1 MPVSSFEKLNEKNI
15 EDGIRE
21 FANPRNAA
29 AGSLRQLN
37 PKITGQ
43 RDLHF
48 FAYTLIPEDKTLFKK
63 QCFYLKYIIKDK
75 KGMINMSV
83 LNKSFLHKLKDNIIF
98 FIIYSI
104 LFLFIVKTFGYIS
117 PFFIG
122 GLLAFIINPISRKL
136 ERKFKINKGFSTLFL
151 SLLGVALVIF
161 LATFG
166 LIKGS
171 QQLVRFL
178 NNIDSNSYSYL
189 GNMIN
194 NWVNEISKYM
204 GYFQDS

>member
-1 MPVSSFEKLNEKNI
+1 
-15 EDGIRE
+15 
-21 FANPRNAA
+21 
-29 AGSLRQLN
+29 
-37 PKITGQ
+37 
-43 RDLHF
+43 
-48 FAYTLIPEDKTLFKK
+48 
-63 QCFYLKYIIKDK
+63 
-75 KGMINMSV
+75 MSV
-83 LNKSFLHKLKDNIIF
+83 LNKSFSHKLKDNIIF
-98 FIIYSI
+98 FVVYSV
-104 LFLFIVKTFGYIS
+104 LFLFIVKTFGYIA

-204 GYFQDS
+204 GYFQDSSGSSFNIRELISNYGQNLADIAKAMLAKIIDLATSLPTIILIIITFISSFFVEKTIIKTKEM

>member
-1 MPVSSFEKLNEKNI
+1 
-15 EDGIRE
+15 
-21 FANPRNAA
+21 
-29 AGSLRQLN
+29 
-37 PKITGQ
+37 
-43 RDLHF
+43 
-48 FAYTLIPEDKTLFKK
+48 
-63 QCFYLKYIIKDK
+63 
-75 KGMINMSV
+75 MSV
-83 LNKSFLHKLKDNIIF
+83 LNKSFSHKLKDNIIF
-98 FIIYSI
+98 FVVYSV
-104 LFLFIVKTFGYIS
+104 LFLFIVKTFGYIA

-204 GYFQDS
+204 GYFQDSSGSSFNIRELISNYGQNLADIAKAMLAKIIDLATSLPTIILIIITLFMSIL

>member
-1 MPVSSFEKLNEKNI
+1 
-15 EDGIRE
+15 
-21 FANPRNAA
+21 
-29 AGSLRQLN
+29 
-37 PKITGQ
+37 
-43 RDLHF
+43 
-48 FAYTLIPEDKTLFKK
+48 
-63 QCFYLKYIIKDK
+63 
-75 KGMINMSV
+75 MSV
-83 LNKSFLHKLKDNIIF
+83 LNKSFSHKLKDNIIF
-98 FIIYSI
+98 FVVYSV
-104 LFLFIVKTFGYIS
+104 LFLFIVKTFGYIA

-136 ERKFKINKGFSTLFL
+136 ERKFKINKVFSTLFL

-204 GYFQDS
+204 GYFQDSSGSSFNIRELISNYGQNLADIAKAMLAKIIDLATSLPTIILIIITLFMSTYFIAKDFDKIDGLSQWEV